1 MKLLLILA
9 AAMMMFSTAMAAPD
23 TRCFELRIY
32 HAATNKLDALNAR
45 FRDHT
50 LKIFEKHG
58 MTSIGYWIPV
68 DNTNNVLIYMLAF
81 PSADARAKAWKEFGS
96 DPEWKEVAKSSE
108 ANGRLVTKVDSIL
121 LNAADFS
128 PAIAPSSS
136 DAPRLFE
143 LRTYHAATNKLDA
156 LNARFRDH
164 TCALFD
170 KHGLSQFGY
179 WLPTEQKDGAG
190 QTLIYI
196 LAHKDKAG
204 ADENWKAF
212 RGDADWVKAKAD
224 SEANGPLTTKVESVY
239 MKPTDYSPTK

>member
-1 MKLLLILA
+1 MT
-9 AAMMMFSTAMAAPD
+9 FSTAIAGPD
-23 TRCFELRIY
+23 TRCFELRTY

-81 PSADARAKAWKEFGS
+81 PSADARAKAWKEFGA
-96 DPEWKEVAKSSE
+96 DPEWKEVAKASE

-121 LNAADFS
+121 MNATDFS

-136 DAPRLFE
+136 ADPRLFE
-143 LRTYHAATNKLDA
+143 LRTYHASTNRLDD
-156 LNARFRDH
+156 LLARFRDH
-164 TCALFD
+164 TSALFD

-196 LAHKDKAG
+196 LAHKDKSA
-204 ADENWKAF
+204 ADENWKSF
-212 RGDADWVKAKAD
+212 RADADWVKVKAD
-224 SEANGPLTTKVESVY
+224 SEATGPLTTKIESVY